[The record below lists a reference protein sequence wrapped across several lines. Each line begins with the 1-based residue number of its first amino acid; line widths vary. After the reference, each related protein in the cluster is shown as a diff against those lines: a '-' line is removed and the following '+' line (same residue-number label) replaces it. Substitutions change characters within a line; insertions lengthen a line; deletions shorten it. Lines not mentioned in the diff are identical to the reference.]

1 MGETQEVTRMG
12 VDLTAIGIVF
22 ALILVIIFFSAV
34 VLYLAFRI
42 KETFRKETRKGVT
55 IVKIGFLIGTLFLA
69 GGVFYF
75 FANTVGN
82 ISQPTPAPTPYLNLT
97 ISNPSSVT
105 FNSNCTVSFTLI
117 NPTNVTAHAAT
128 IQADLFF
135 SEFVIQSSTHEVV
148 GNVIKIGDVPSGTT
162 VVSLELFAPSKPGTV
177 SDTVSL
183 LFQEMTSPVTQEIT
197 VSVEGKPNETPA
209 LSPSPT
215 PSSPTSSPTPSP
227 SSPILSFTVAYPS
240 STSINSTI
248 TVSFT
253 IRNPTEATAHEATI
267 EADSL
272 FANFAVVSSTREVV
286 GNVVNIG
293 DVPPGTTI
301 ISLQLSSPSKPVTVT
316 DTLSLL
322 YQEMPTLVTQQITIT
337 VRGGP

>member
-1 MGETQEVTRMG
+1 MGETQEVTKMD

-82 ISQPTPAPTPYLNLT
+82 ITQPTPEPTPYLNLT

-105 FNSNCTVSFTLI
+105 SNSNCTVSFTVI
-117 NPTNVTAHAAT
+117 NPTTATAHAAT
-128 IQADLFF
+128 IQADSFF
-135 SEFVIQSSTHEVV
+135 SEFAMLSSTHEVV

-162 VVSLELFAPSKPGTV
+162 VVSLELLTPSKPGTI
-177 SDTVSL
+177 SDTVNL
-183 LFQEMTSPVTQEIT
+183 LFQEMTSPVTQTIT
-197 VSVEGKPNETPA
+197 VSVEGEPNETPSPS
-209 LSPSPT
+209 LSPSLS
-215 PSSPTSSPTPSP
+215 PSPSP
-227 SSPILSFTVAYPS
+227 SSPILSFTAAYPS
-240 STSINSTI
+240 STSINSII
-248 TVSFT
+248 TMSFT
-253 IRNPTEATAHEATI
+253 IRNPTDATAHEATI
-267 EADSL
+267 EADAL

-286 GNVVNIG
+286 GNVMNVG
-293 DVPPGTTI
+293 DIPPGTTI
-301 ISLQLSSPSKPVTVT
+301 ISLQLSSPSRPGTVT
-316 DTLSLL
+316 DTVSLL
-322 YQEMPTLVTQQITIT
+322 YQEMTTPVTQQITINI
-337 VRGGP
+337 RGGP

>member
-1 MGETQEVTRMG
+1 MG

-82 ISQPTPAPTPYLNLT
+82 ITQPTSEPTPYLNLT

-105 FNSNCTVSFTLI
+105 FNSNCTVSFTVI
-117 NPTNVTAHAAT
+117 NPTTTTAHAAT

-135 SEFVIQSSTHEVV
+135 SEFTIQSSTHEVV

-162 VVSLELFAPSKPGTV
+162 VVSLELLAPSKPGTF

-183 LFQEMTSPVTQEIT
+183 LFQEMTAPVTQEIT
-197 VSVEGKPNETPA
+197 VSVEGKPNETPSP
-209 LSPSPT
+209 SPSPT
-215 PSSPTSSPTPSP
+215 SSP
-227 SSPILSFTVAYPS
+227 SSPILSFTAAYPS
-240 STSINSTI
+240 STSVNSII
-248 TVSFT
+248 TMSFT
-253 IRNPTEATAHEATI
+253 IRNPTNATAHEATI
-267 EADSL
+267 EADAL

-286 GNVVNIG
+286 GNVVNVG

-301 ISLQLSSPSKPVTVT
+301 ISLQLSSPSRPGTVT
-316 DTLSLL
+316 DTVSLL
-322 YQEMPTLVTQQITIT
+322 YLEMTTPVTQQITIT
-337 VRGGP
+337 IRGGP

>member
-1 MGETQEVTRMG
+1 MGETQEVTKMD

-42 KETFRKETRKGVT
+42 KETFRKETRRGVT

-82 ISQPTPAPTPYLNLT
+82 ITQPTPEPTPYLNLT
-97 ISNPSSVT
+97 ISSPSSVT
-105 FNSNCTVSFTLI
+105 FNSNCTLSFTVI
-117 NPTNVTAHAAT
+117 NPTTATAHAAT

-135 SEFVIQSSTHEVV
+135 SEFAIQSSTHEVV

-162 VVSLELFAPSKPGTV
+162 VITLELLAPSKSGTV

-183 LFQEMTSPVTQEIT
+183 LFQEMTAQVTQEIT
-197 VSVEGKPNETPA
+197 VSVEGEPNETP
-209 LSPSPT
+209 SPS
-215 PSSPTSSPTPSP
+215 PSP
-227 SSPILSFTVAYPS
+227 SSPILSFTAAYPS
-240 STSINSTI
+240 SASINSNLTM
-248 TVSFT
+248 SFT
-253 IRNPTEATAHEATI
+253 IRNPTNATAHEATI
-267 EADSL
+267 EADTL

-286 GNVVNIG
+286 GNVMNLG

-301 ISLQLSSPSKPVTVT
+301 ISLQLSSPSRPGTVT
-316 DTLSLL
+316 GTVSLL
-322 YQEMPTLVTQQITIT
+322 YQEMTTPVTQQITIT

>member
-1 MGETQEVTRMG
+1 MGETQEVTKMD

-75 FANTVGN
+75 FASTVGN
-82 ISQPTPAPTPYLNLT
+82 ITQPTPEPTPYLNLT

-135 SEFVIQSSTHEVV
+135 SEF
-148 GNVIKIGDVPSGTT
+148 
-162 VVSLELFAPSKPGTV
+162 A
-177 SDTVSL
+177 
-183 LFQEMTSPVTQEIT
+183 
-197 VSVEGKPNETPA
+197 
-209 LSPSPT
+209 
-215 PSSPTSSPTPSP
+215 
-227 SSPILSFTVAYPS
+227 ILS
-240 STSINSTI
+240 
-248 TVSFT
+248 
-253 IRNPTEATAHEATI
+253 
-267 EADSL
+267 
-272 FANFAVVSSTREVV
+272 
-286 GNVVNIG
+286 
-293 DVPPGTTI
+293 
-301 ISLQLSSPSKPVTVT
+301 
-316 DTLSLL
+316 
-322 YQEMPTLVTQQITIT
+322 
-337 VRGGP
+337 

>member
-1 MGETQEVTRMG
+1 MGETQEVTKMD

-82 ISQPTPAPTPYLNLT
+82 ITQPTPTPTPYLNLT

-105 FNSNCTVSFTLI
+105 FNSNCTVSFTVI
-117 NPTNVTAHAAT
+117 NPTTTTAHAAT

-135 SEFVIQSSTHEVV
+135 SEFVILGSTHEVV

-162 VVSLELFAPSKPGTV
+162 VVSLELLVPSKPGTV

-183 LFQEMTSPVTQEIT
+183 LFQEMTAPVTQEIT
-197 VSVEGKPNETPA
+197 VSVEGETNETP
-209 LSPSPT
+209 SPS
-215 PSSPTSSPTPSP
+215 PSP
-227 SSPILSFTVAYPS
+227 SSPILSFTAAYPS
-240 STSINSTI
+240 STSINSII
-248 TVSFT
+248 TMSFT
-253 IRNPTEATAHEATI
+253 IRNPTNATAHEATI
-267 EADSL
+267 EADAL

-286 GNVVNIG
+286 GNVVNVE

-301 ISLQLSSPSKPVTVT
+301 ISLQLSSPSRPGTVT
-316 DTLSLL
+316 DTVSLL
-322 YQEMPTLVTQQITIT
+322 YQEMTTPATQQITIT
-337 VRGGP
+337 IRGGP